1 MNSSLAGVW
10 QRRKLCWSAVPPL
23 VLAGISPSVGAAHCE
38 AQRDTE
44 GRFGRQMGSKGGD
57 GERSKPHTWKT
68 KLAVNSVLL
77 SPSNLSRFVPM
88 PRRFIF
94 SGALP
99 QASRV
104 RWRFYSLCKF
114 SAARSAKR
122 LAFQRDPIT
131 WNDLTVSHGAG
142 NSSSFSC
149 LFLSKSSFN
158 LTVI

>member
-10 QRRKLCWSAVPPL
+10 QRRKPCWSAVPPL
-23 VLAGISPSVGAAHCE
+23 ALAGISPSVGAAHCE

-44 GRFGRQMGSKGGD
+44 GRKIWQTNGKQGGD

-77 SPSNLSRFVPM
+77 SLSNLSRFVPM
-88 PRRFIF
+88 SRRLIF
-94 SGALP
+94 SVALP

-122 LAFQRDPIT
+122 D
-131 WNDLTVSHGAG
+131 WH
-142 NSSSFSC
+142 FSRTP
-149 LFLSKSSFN
+149 LLETISLSAMAQEILPLSPVCF
-158 LTVI
+158 